1 MGIDTNY
8 DMTIIPNRIWTTD
21 EVYPSVEDITMEL
34 EITVRLDLPDDLI
47 VPQLLDGDVEI
58 LAPQAKAVLA
68 LILGS
73 LPKKPRDY
81 PDSEIDITR

>member
-1 MGIDTNY
+1 
-8 DMTIIPNRIWTTD
+8 
-21 EVYPSVEDITMEL
+21 MEL

-47 VPQLLDGDVEI
+47 AHQLLDGVVEI
-58 LAPQAKAVLA
+58 PDPQAKAVLA

-81 PDSEIDITR
+81 HGSEIDIEK